1 MTTDDAGS
9 MELAPG
15 PGDPVDQV
23 PPASTPSFLR
33 SLWHPG
39 ILLAALDFIGLCIA
53 LYLSYV
59 ELRMEAPSC
68 GIIRGC
74 ETVANSE
81 YSRVAGIPVAVFG
94 VVLSLTLMVLALAW
108 WRTGRPGLLLAH
120 YALSMVGVI
129 FEMYFTYLELFVI
142 HAVCVWCAAYAISLV
157 ARFMLSLVVWL
168 RRDRYNTPARGD
180 PATG

>member
-1 MTTDDAGS
+1 MTDDA
-9 MELAPG
+9 EAAEA
-15 PGDPVDQV
+15 
-23 PPASTPSFLR
+23 ASSPLERGARTPDGGQPSFLR

-39 ILLAALDFIGLCIA
+39 ILLAALDFVGLCIA
-53 LYLSYV
+53 LYLSFV
-59 ELRMEAPSC
+59 ELRSEAPSC
-68 GIIRGC
+68 GIIQGC

-81 YSRVAGIPVAVFG
+81 YSRIAGIPVAVFG

-129 FEMYFTYLELFVI
+129 FEMYFTYLQLYVI
-142 HAVCVWCAAYAISLV
+142 HAVCIWCAAYGISLV

-180 PATG
+180 PAVG